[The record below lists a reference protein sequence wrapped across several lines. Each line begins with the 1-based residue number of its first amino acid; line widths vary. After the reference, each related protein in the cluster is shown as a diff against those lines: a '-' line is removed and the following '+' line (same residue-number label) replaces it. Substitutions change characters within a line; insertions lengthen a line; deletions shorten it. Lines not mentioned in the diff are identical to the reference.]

1 MLELLNNMTEE
12 SQIIKTIKKVL
23 PAVVT
28 ITISK
33 YLTIFENPL
42 QPDPFGFED
51 FFAVPVPKGKKKV
64 KIGGGSGFIVDKSG
78 IILTN
83 RHVVIDPQAEYVT
96 VLNDGRK
103 FKAEVL
109 ARDQINDIAII
120 KIDTNNLPVAELGDS
135 SNLDLGQTALAI
147 GNTLGNFANTVS
159 VGVVS
164 GLSRTIKAVDV
175 LEQKTQNLRGLV
187 QTDAAI
193 NPGNSGGPLVDING
207 KIIGVNC
214 AMVFGA
220 ENVGF
225 AIPIDAA
232 KKDLDD
238 LKRYGRIREPFLGL
252 RYIPVDKKLQQKY
265 GVPVNYGAL
274 VISENIPGGEA
285 VVPGS
290 PAEKAGIREAD
301 IVLEIQNKKITLQN
315 PLQDVL
321 QEFKIGEEIELKI
334 LREDKEILFKTILS
348 DKK

>member
-1 MLELLNNMTEE
+1 MTEE

-33 YLTIFENPL
+33 YLTIFENPF
-42 QPDPFGFED
+42 QPDPFGFEE
-51 FFAVPVPKGKKKV
+51 FFAVPKGKKKV
-64 KIGGGSGFIVDKSG
+64 KVGGGSGFIVDKSG

-120 KIDTNNLPVAELGDS
+120 KIDTNNLPVAELGNS
-135 SNLDLGQTALAI
+135 FKLELGQIAIAI

-164 GLSRTIKAVDV
+164 GLSRTIQAVDI

-193 NPGNSGGPLVDING
+193 NPGNSGGPLVDVDG

-238 LKRYGRIREPFLGL
+238 LKKYGRIREPFLGL
-252 RYIPVDKKLQQKY
+252 RYIPVDKNLQQKY

-285 VVPGS
+285 VMPGS

-301 IVLEIQNKKITLQN
+301 IILEIQNKKITLQN

-321 QEFKIGEEIELKI
+321 QEFKIGDEIKLKI
-334 LREDKEILFKTILS
+334 LRKDKEILFKTILT